1 MSGQP
6 VVRAVNVT
14 RVYPMGSE
22 EVHALRGVSLEVEQG
37 VLIGLMGRSGSG
49 KTTFLNIIGGLDRP
63 TSGEVYLDG
72 QSLNALS
79 DRELTELRRH
89 KIGFVFQSFALL
101 PVLSA
106 FENVELP
113 MHIAG
118 VPRKERQRRAAEL
131 LELVGLAKRMHHRP
145 YELSGGEQQRVAIAR
160 ALANRPSLILA
171 DEPTGELD
179 SVTGLQ
185 IMRLFRRIVAQERVT
200 VIIATHDLLIHEI
213 ADRTYQMVDGT
224 LRLAERPLELGDVR
238 T

>member
-185 IMRLFRRIVAQERVT
+185 IMRLFRRIVAQEKVT
-200 VIIATHDLLIHEI
+200 VIIATHDLLIYEI